1 MIEEGEVD
9 KNVVEHGVLH
19 FGIGESFGALMTDM
33 AREKAWYGCQR
44 AEGILFLMRG
54 LGGIDMETAEKVVD
68 GKLKLVTNDD
78 HKTLHEEKDN
88 WTPPDF
94 KKMLKEIA
102 GYMKYGGYVL
112 DDGKFKNSIREGST
126 AYRASRPH
134 SWRDFLSE
142 QEQLNIS
149 IEAQRI
155 NELLE
160 TNIWKAKDA
169 ARQFKEWLHALM
181 LENSQRFKSYE
192 KMEDKAAAVT
202 AGTSSLNT
210 SDILEELKEDTKARI
225 AAMPMDPEMK
235 ERMLRLTDSQF
246 HDADIKEDPEF
257 KYDTGWLDRE
267 GHYYSC
273 ELGLHIALADKIV
286 KELLPRTSMEGE
298 SYMAQAKN
306 AERLLEELGWMKC
319 TGRHWYTTEKPP
331 TEAQIRAFKRWCERW
346 TDYSYNG
353 TKYGGPGGADE

>member
-94 KKMLKEIA
+94 KKMRKEISE
-102 GYMKYGGYVL
+102 YMKYGGYIVE
-112 DDGKFKNSIREGST
+112 DSGKFVKLEREGSA
-126 AYRASRPH
+126 AYKARPR
-134 SWRDFLSE
+134 SWRDMLPE
-142 QEQLNIS
+142 RDQLNITL
-149 IEAQRI
+149 EAQRI

-160 TNIWKAKDA
+160 TNIWKALSA
-169 ARQFKEWLHALM
+169 AKQFKNWLDDLMIENSRRFKEW
-181 LENSQRFKSYE
+181 
-192 KMEDKAAAVT
+192 EDSDTRET
-202 AGTSSLNT
+202 ADVMGTT
-210 SDILEELKEDTKARI
+210 SILEELKEDTKARI

-257 KYDTGWLDRE
+257 KYDTGWLDRD

-331 TEAQIRAFKRWCERW
+331 TEAQIRVFKHWCEKW
-346 TDYSYNG
+346 PQYKYNG
-353 TKYGGPGGADE
+353 VECGGPGGVEE

>member
-1 MIEEGEVD
+1 MIKEGEID

-19 FGIGESFGALMTDM
+19 FGIGESFGQLMTDM

-68 GKLKLVTNDD
+68 GKLKLVSNDD
-78 HKTLHEEKDN
+78 HQTLHEEKDN

-94 KKMLKEIA
+94 EKMLKEIA
-102 GYMKYGGYVL
+102 EYMKYGGYVL
-112 DDGKFKNSIREGST
+112 DSGKFKKLIREGSA
-126 AYRASRPH
+126 AYRARPR

-142 QEQLNIS
+142 QTQLNIEL
-149 IEAQRI
+149 EARRI

-160 TNIWKAKDA
+160 MNIWKARDA
-169 ARQFKEWLHALM
+169 ARLFKEWLHDLM
-181 LENSQRFKSYE
+181 LENSRRFKAYE
-192 KMEDKAAAVT
+192 KAEEKADAIT
-202 AGTSSLNT
+202 AGTT
-210 SDILEELKEDTKARI
+210 SILEELKEDTKARI
-225 AAMPMDPEMK
+225 AALPMDPEMK

-246 HDADIKEDPEF
+246 HDADIQEDPEF

-273 ELGLHIALADKIV
+273 EMGLHIALADKIV
-286 KELLPRTSMEGE
+286 KELLPRTSMEGDTHTE
-298 SYMAQAKN
+298 QAKN
-306 AERLLEELGWMKC
+306 AERVLEELGWMKC

-331 TEAQIRAFKRWCERW
+331 TEAQIRAFKMWCEKW
-346 TDYSYNG
+346 PQYKYNG
-353 TKYGGPGGADE
+353 VECGGPGGVEE